1 VHQTNK
7 SVSRKTHH
15 RTISE
20 CLRIR
25 AAATLPTLR
34 AVRPAEAHSHVQH
47 SLEDVHPSV
56 GPSVVVLVAEDILK
70 PEVTVVIVV
79 GGNILG
85 AMMKYSVR
93 HLQLFVTLVIG
104 VDISVQCVLL
114 LVVVLLNRTGCCVK
128 HRCLMTL

>member
-1 VHQTNK
+1 M
-7 SVSRKTHH
+7 
-15 RTISE
+15 
-20 CLRIR
+20 
-25 AAATLPTLR
+25 
-34 AVRPAEAHSHVQH
+34 
-47 SLEDVHPSV
+47 
-56 GPSVVVLVAEDILK
+56 AEDILK

-85 AMMKYSVR
+85 AMMKYNVR

-114 LVVVLLNRTGCCVK
+114 LVVVVVLNRTGCCVK

>member
-1 VHQTNK
+1 M
-7 SVSRKTHH
+7 
-15 RTISE
+15 
-20 CLRIR
+20 
-25 AAATLPTLR
+25 
-34 AVRPAEAHSHVQH
+34 
-47 SLEDVHPSV
+47 
-56 GPSVVVLVAEDILK
+56 GPSVVVLVAEDMLK

-128 HRCLMTL
+128 HHCLMTL